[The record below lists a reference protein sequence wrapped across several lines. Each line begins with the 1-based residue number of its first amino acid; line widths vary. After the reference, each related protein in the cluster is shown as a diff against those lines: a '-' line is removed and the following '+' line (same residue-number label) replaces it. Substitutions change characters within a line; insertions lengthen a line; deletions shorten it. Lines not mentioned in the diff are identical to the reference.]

1 MDLRAE
7 VNDWAYSLTVA
18 IAVVLITFSLFGR
31 MLSVFG
37 NSMLPTLRE
46 GERLIISKLFYTPEP
61 GDIVMFTKAGV
72 HPDPNQ
78 PDRDAPLVKR
88 VIAVAGQ
95 SIRIDRDAGT
105 VWVDGVEQNEP
116 YIADVIHS
124 NFGQGWLPEQG
135 ATVPE
140 GCVFVMGDNRNNSN
154 DSRWPPIG
162 FVDERYLLGRVL
174 LRVQPFDRF
183 GPVE

>member
-1 MDLRAE
+1 
-7 VNDWAYSLTVA
+7 
-18 IAVVLITFSLFGR
+18 
-31 MLSVFG
+31 
-37 NSMLPTLRE
+37 
-46 GERLIISKLFYTPEP
+46 
-61 GDIVMFTKAGV
+61 
-72 HPDPNQ
+72 
-78 PDRDAPLVKR
+78 
-88 VIAVAGQ
+88 
-95 SIRIDRDAGT
+95 
-105 VWVDGVEQNEP
+105 
-116 YIADVIHS
+116 
-124 NFGQGWLPEQG
+124 LPEQG